1 MIIDG
6 GSCANVASTTVVR
19 KLNLNTMKHPKPYRL
34 QRLNKCGKVKVT
46 KQVLISFV
54 IGRFSDD
61 VICDVVSK
69 HVSHLVLGCFWQFDR
84 RAIHDGFR
92 NKYTIVKDDKT
103 ITLVSLF

>member
-1 MIIDG
+1 M
-6 GSCANVASTTVVR
+6 
-19 KLNLNTMKHPKPYRL
+19 
-34 QRLNKCGKVKVT
+34 
-46 KQVLISFV
+46 LISFV

-69 HVSHLVLGCFWQFDR
+69 DVNHLLLGCFWQFDR

-92 NKYTIVKDDKT
+92 NKYIIVKDDKT